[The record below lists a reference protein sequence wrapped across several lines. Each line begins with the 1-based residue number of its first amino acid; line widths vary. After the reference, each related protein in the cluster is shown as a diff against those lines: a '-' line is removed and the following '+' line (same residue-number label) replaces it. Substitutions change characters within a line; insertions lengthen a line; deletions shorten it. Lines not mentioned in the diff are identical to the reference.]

1 MKLSSRTKL
10 LKEADDV
17 LRQIRSS
24 INEIDWEAHEYEA
37 QRPYYWGTDD
47 KLKYAMAKF
56 LRRIELKYKDKND
69 PESKEKEIQELI
81 DFTEKLKEHLKIRR
95 QIPKDPKQQTEIE
108 KLIVAAPKFP
118 KGYDYVRNYTN
129 TLVKDPETGMY
140 WSKQTGLP
148 QEPPEW
154 FEEFRNANLEM
165 LGVHV
170 WDDTKGWV
178 YNILMKLWPGG
189 EG

>member
-24 INEIDWEAHEYEA
+24 INEIDWEAHEFGLKK
-37 QRPYYWGTDD
+37 PYYWGTD
-47 KLKYAMAKF
+47 KRLEYALEKF
-56 LRRIELKYKDKND
+56 LRRIELKYEDKND

-81 DFTEKLKEHLKIRR
+81 DFTKKLREHLKIRR
-95 QIPKDPKQQTEIE
+95 EIPKDPEQQTEIE
-108 KLIVAAPKFP
+108 KLIVNAPKFP
-118 KGYDYVRNYTN
+118 LGYDFARNYAK

-140 WSKQTGLP
+140 WSKQSGLP

-154 FEEFRNANLEM
+154 FEQFRKFNLEY
-165 LGVHV
+165 LGVPQ
-170 WDDTKGWV
+170 WDETRGWM
-178 YNILMKLWPGG
+178 YNIIGQIFRG
-189 EG
+189 ND